1 MPLDARRIYVGSLT
15 ITRDE
20 EWVAVDVSQ
29 VSVASFYAVPRYGAD
44 LTSWVCKIQHGV
56 ANSTPADFASALTF
70 GSGTLTN
77 LDKDM
82 NGTDTVY
89 FITTTPG
96 TGGVVDIY
104 MVGKSD
110 A

>member
-1 MPLDARRIYVGSLT
+1 MALDARRIYVGALT

-20 EWVAVDVSQ
+20 EWISVDVSQ

-56 ANSTPADFASALTF
+56 ANSAPADFASALTF
-70 GSGTLTN
+70 GSGALSN
-77 LDKDM
+77 VDKDM

-89 FITTTPG
+89 FTTTTAG
-96 TGGVVDIY
+96 TGGVVDIW